1 MNMVK
6 NLVQQG
12 VEVVADITQTTA
24 VKILLR
30 RITTL
35 EKENS
40 TLKKENSALRSSI
53 VDTIH
58 KLQDMTTRNRR
69 DLEKMEKHLQ
79 DIPWEEHTYMTGE
92 A

>member
-1 MNMVK
+1 MVK

-30 RITTL
+30 KINALQR
-35 EKENS
+35 END
-40 TLKKENSALRSSI
+40 TLKKENVALRTSI

-58 KLQDMTTRNRR
+58 NLQDMTTRNKR
-69 DLEKMEKHLQ
+69 DLERMERQLQ
-79 DIPWEEHTYMTGE
+79 SIP
-92 A
+92 